1 MKLRYL
7 GLMTTCALALAG
19 CKDTSIVKDK
29 YGDVLV
35 GAGAAEMTARYDIM
49 LSDAVKSGEHVGVS
63 ALVFDEGETVYMGAF
78 GLADRERDVPVDMDT
93 VFRIYS
99 MTKPITS
106 VVIMDLQEEGK
117 LDINDPV
124 SKYIPEL
131 AKMQVISAGEDGTP
145 VFTPQK
151 EPMTLKD
158 LLLHRAGIGYGIF
171 GDVNPVEAMYGK
183 AGLFEP
189 DEDLSV
195 KMTKLSKLPLVAQ
208 PGEGWYYSYSID
220 VLGRIIEIVDGKTL
234 GESFDARIFRPLGM
248 SETGFLVRPN
258 QKPRFATN
266 YFLTKDGAYV
276 PEDDGQTSEF
286 LNADNRFQ
294 SGGGGLV
301 GTLGDYAKFAQMMLD
316 GGTYN
321 GHRVVEADTVKTMM
335 TNQLDGDDKF
345 LMPFMNRSGGEFG
358 FGYGGSV
365 EINPVSAEKDALGRY
380 PGQWGWGGAA
390 RTHFWVD
397 PKNNAFGI
405 IMLQY
410 FGGEDPEL
418 QARFRA
424 LALEHTRD
432 DVED

>member
-1 MKLRYL
+1 MKMRRVVMFA
-7 GLMTTCALALAG
+7 GCALALAS
-19 CKDTSIVKDK
+19 CKEVQGK
-29 YGDVLV
+29 YENLLDD
-35 GAGAAEMTARYDIM
+35 APAAEMSVRYDLM
-49 LSDAVKSGEHVGVS
+49 LSNAVKSGAHVGVS
-63 ALVFDEGETVYMGAF
+63 ALVFDEGRTVYTGAF
-78 GLADRERDVPVDMDT
+78 GMADRERDVPVDMDT

-131 AKMQVISAGEDGTP
+131 AEMQVMSMGKAGKP
-145 VFTPQK
+145 VLTPQTT
-151 EPMTLKD
+151 PMTVKD
-158 LLLHRAGIGYGIF
+158 LLLHRAGLGYGIF
-171 GDVNPVEAMYGK
+171 GEVNPVEALYGK
-183 AGLFEP
+183 AGLFDP
-189 DEDLSV
+189 KEDLSV
-195 KMTKLSKLPLVAQ
+195 KMTKLSTLPLIAQ

-220 VLGRIIEIVDGKTL
+220 VLGRIIEIVDGRTL
-234 GESFDARIFRPLGM
+234 SESFEARIFKPLGM
-248 SETGFLVRPN
+248 TETGFLVRPD
-258 QKPRFATN
+258 QKVRFATN
-266 YFLTKDGAYV
+266 YFLKKDGTYV
-276 PEDDGQTSEF
+276 AEDDSQTSEF
-286 LNADNRFQ
+286 LNAQNTYQ

-316 GGTYN
+316 GGIYD
-321 GHRVVEADTVKTMM
+321 GHRVLETATVKAMM
-335 TNQLDGDDKF
+335 SNQMDADDKF

-397 PKNNAFGI
+397 PKNDAFGI

-410 FGGEDPEL
+410 FGGEDPDL